1 MREEDAFVA
10 VGAVTEWRSAHFRMS
25 IVFFCLSAL
34 DLLGALEEKVPQEER
49 QEIADW
55 IYAQQ
60 LREKSCILLVVMQ
73 V

>member
-1 MREEDAFVA
+1 
-10 VGAVTEWRSAHFRMS
+10 MS

-55 IYAQQ
+55 IYTQQ
-60 LREKSCILLVVMQ
+60 LREKSCNLPVVMQ